1 MERDRILFWKLLEPE
16 HLKARAFCRKLTG
29 DRENGDD
36 LYQDALVG
44 ALSGFANLKKTGAF
58 RPWLYRIII
67 NEFKNRN
74 RKPWWKNL
82 IPLTSEIEDTIGGE
96 DPVAIHTARRRLEI
110 GFKAISSEDRA
121 MVTLF
126 EMHGWKISELAQMT
140 GRSEG
145 NIKTRLSRARGKMRK
160 VLRRYL
166 QRSTGREIKKIFG
179 VRTKYALSQSQTKTD
194 PIPRDSFR

>member
-44 ALSGFANLKKTGAF
+44 ALSGFADLKKTAAF

-74 RKPWWKNL
+74 RNPWWKNL
-82 IPLTSEIEDTIGGE
+82 VPLTSEIEETVGGKN
-96 DPVAIHTARRRLEI
+96 PVADHSARRRLEI
-110 GFKAISSEDRA
+110 GFKAISADDRA

-126 EMHGWKISELAQMT
+126 EMHGWKISELARMT

-145 NIKTRLSRARGKMRK
+145 NIKVRLSRARCKMREA
-160 VLRRYL
+160 LRRYL
-166 QRSTGREIKKIFG
+166 QRSTGSETKKIFG
-179 VRTKYALSQSQTKTD
+179 VRTNYALSRSQTKTD
-194 PIPRDSFR
+194 SIPRDSIR